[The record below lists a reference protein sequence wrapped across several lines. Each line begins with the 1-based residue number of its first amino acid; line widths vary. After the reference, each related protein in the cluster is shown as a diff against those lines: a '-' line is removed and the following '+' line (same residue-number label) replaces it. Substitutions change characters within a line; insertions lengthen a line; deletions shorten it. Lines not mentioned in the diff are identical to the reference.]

1 MLRRHQSVIRQW
13 VGLTLT
19 VAVTSILVT
28 AVCQYWSSQR
38 LFGRPADRAESSAT
52 ADQLA
57 HSFKQVAK
65 EVRASVV
72 SVSSIRRFERPAGG
86 RSIPR
91 QQIPEELRRFFG
103 DDSLERF
110 FEAPQGREPLE
121 QQGLG
126 SGVIASS
133 DGYIITNNHV
143 VQDADELTI
152 TLHDGVTHKAEVVGT
167 DQKTDVAVLKI
178 SAQGLTAAR
187 LGDADLMEV
196 GDWVLAIG
204 SPFNYHQTVTA
215 GIISAKGRRVGVLQ
229 SVQGYED
236 FIQTDA
242 AINPGNSGGP
252 LLNLRGE
259 VIGIN
264 TVIASRSGSFNGLGF
279 AIPSK
284 IVGHVYEAIIKHG
297 RVQRGQIGTLIQDLD
312 RDLARSFGYDS
323 TDGVLVQDVLPEG
336 PADRAGIR
344 SGDIIIRYQGKALQN
359 AKQLRH
365 AVAATPPGTRAKL
378 VVFRD
383 GQHREIQIVIQ
394 SQENQ
399 TRVRRGPPPTP
410 SPTTL
415 GITGETLTPE
425 RARQLG
431 LEDPEQC
438 VLVTRVEA
446 GSLAARAGIRR
457 GDLVLAVGTQPITSV
472 RELHESLEGID
483 RSVGVRLQVKRGKV
497 RSFIFL
503 KPPR

>member
-196 GDWVLAIG
+196 GDWVLAIAKWTEPWTG
-204 SPFNYHQTVTA
+204 RPPNGDSWNHQCQRAARRGTA
-215 GIISAKGRRVGVLQ
+215 
-229 SVQGYED
+229 
-236 FIQTDA
+236 
-242 AINPGNSGGP
+242 
-252 LLNLRGE
+252 
-259 VIGIN
+259 
-264 TVIASRSGSFNGLGF
+264 
-279 AIPSK
+279 
-284 IVGHVYEAIIKHG
+284 
-297 RVQRGQIGTLIQDLD
+297 IGTRLRRLHPNRRGHQSGKQRRTPVEPARRSD
-312 RDLARSFGYDS
+312 RDQYGDRIAFG
-323 TDGVLVQDVLPEG
+323 
-336 PADRAGIR
+336 
-344 SGDIIIRYQGKALQN
+344 
-359 AKQLRH
+359 
-365 AVAATPPGTRAKL
+365 
-378 VVFRD
+378 
-383 GQHREIQIVIQ
+383 
-394 SQENQ
+394 
-399 TRVRRGPPPTP
+399 
-410 SPTTL
+410 
-415 GITGETLTPE
+415 
-425 RARQLG
+425 
-431 LEDPEQC
+431 
-438 VLVTRVEA
+438 
-446 GSLAARAGIRR
+446 
-457 GDLVLAVGTQPITSV
+457 
-472 RELHESLEGID
+472 
-483 RSVGVRLQVKRGKV
+483 
-497 RSFIFL
+497 
-503 KPPR
+503 